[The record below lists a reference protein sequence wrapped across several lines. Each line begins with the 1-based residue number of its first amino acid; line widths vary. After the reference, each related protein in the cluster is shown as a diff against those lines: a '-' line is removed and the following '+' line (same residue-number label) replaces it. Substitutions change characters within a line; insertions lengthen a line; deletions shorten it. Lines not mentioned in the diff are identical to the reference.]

1 MPHFELL
8 PLMAHIFSYEGAKDE
23 LDVIKKI
30 TSYEHTTM

>member
-1 MPHFELL
+1 MP
-8 PLMAHIFSYEGAKDE
+8 PMSHIYFYEAAKDG